1 MHNFKEGDLWLLT
14 STFDQRLTEI
24 TTIIGIISAISA
36 LPIFKYI
43 SKWSQRRRKKK
54 AEHLTEA
61 IAKATRPLIESYERE
76 HQEVMDKLAD
86 QDETSISLLHDRVYI
101 DGQKMLDKEEA
112 SIDEIDN
119 FIHLYQRYR
128 KLGGNG
134 TGEAMNRRVMDLPL
148 KHETNTLVQEAKA
161 LHEEREAK
169 K

>member
-1 MHNFKEGDLWLLT
+1 MHKFKEGNLWLLT

-24 TTIIGIISAISA
+24 SVIVGILGAISA
-36 LPIFKYI
+36 LPIFKSI
-43 SKWSQRRRKKK
+43 GNWSQRRRKNK
-54 AEHLTEA
+54 ADHLTEA

-76 HQEVMDKLAD
+76 HQEIMDKLAD

-101 DGQKMLDKEEA
+101 DGQKMLDKGEA

-148 KHETNTLVQEAKA
+148 KHETNTLVQEADRIHK
-161 LHEEREAK
+161 EREEK
-169 K
+169 Q

>member
-1 MHNFKEGDLWLLT
+1 MHKFKEGDLWLLT

-101 DGQKMLDKEEA
+101 DGQKMLDK
-112 SIDEIDN
+112 
-119 FIHLYQRYR
+119 
-128 KLGGNG
+128 
-134 TGEAMNRRVMDLPL
+134 GEA
-148 KHETNTLVQEAKA
+148 KHQLMRLIISYIYINAIEN
-161 LHEEREAK
+161 
-169 K
+169 